1 MCFNRRRKNY
11 LLSNGCIPPLSLF
24 YFLPPPPLPR
34 QPLSLSFSLSKGD
47 IRWHITLII
56 TMLWRQH
63 RVHLMPFSSWRHDME
78 TPSALLTYWSRGKM
92 AAISKTTFSHAF
104 SWIKMYEYEIHISL
118 QFVPEGQINY
128 VLALVPIMAW
138 HRPGDTPFSE
148 SMVVNLPTH
157 ICVTRSQ
164 WDNLPIGRGLP
175 AQMSSHVVF
184 DGFIVV
190 NIVRVEKKSWNDLWN
205 N

>member
-1 MCFNRRRKNY
+1 MSQICTRHDSWTLMCFNRRRKNY
-11 LLSNGCIPPLSLF
+11 LLSNGCIPPPLS
-24 YFLPPPPLPR
+24 
-34 QPLSLSFSLSKGD
+34 LSLSFSLSKGD

-56 TMLWRQH
+56 TVL
-63 RVHLMPFSSWRHDME
+63 
-78 TPSALLTYWSRGKM
+78 WSRGKM
-92 AAISKTTFSHAF
+92 SAISKTTFSHAF
-104 SWIKMYEYEIHISL
+104 SWIKMYEYDIHISL

-128 VLALVPIMAW
+128 VPALVPIMAW

-157 ICVTRSQ
+157 ICVTRPQ

-184 DGFIVV
+184 DGFIGV

-205 N
+205 I